1 MSMSVTEA
9 IKTRMS
15 CRAFLPTPVAEVLVR
30 EIIGIARQS
39 PSGGNVQPWHVQ
51 VLSGAPLQE
60 LRAIIRAKLPAQPG
74 GEGSEYHIYP
84 PKLTDPYRSRRFK
97 CGEDLYATIGV
108 SREDRPGRLAQ
119 FARNYDFFGAPVAMF
134 FALDRQMGPPQWSDV
149 GMFMQS
155 IMLLA
160 RERGLHTCAQEAWS
174 VWHQTIGAYLDYPAQ
189 WMLFCGMALGYR
201 DESASINRLRT
212 DRAPLEE
219 VASFRGF

>member
-9 IKTRMS
+9 IKSRMS
-15 CRAFLPTPVAEVLVR
+15 CRAFLPTPVPEVLVR
-30 EIIGIARQS
+30 EIVGIARQS
-39 PSGGNVQPWHVQ
+39 PSGGNVQPWHVH
-51 VLSGAPLQE
+51 VLSGAPLEE
-60 LRAIIRAKLPAQPG
+60 LRVIIRSKLPAQPM
-74 GEGSEYHIYP
+74 GEGAEYDIYP

-119 FARNYDFFGAPVAMF
+119 FARNFDFFGAPVAMF
-134 FALDRQMGPPQWSDV
+134 FSMDRQMGPPQWSDV

-160 RERGLHTCAQEAWS
+160 RERGLHTCAQEAWA
-174 VWHQTIGAYLDYPAQ
+174 VWHQTLAAFLDYPPER
-189 WMLFCGMALGYR
+189 MLFCGMALGYR
-201 DESASINRLRT
+201 DESAPINRLRT
-212 DRAPLEE
+212 DRAAMEE